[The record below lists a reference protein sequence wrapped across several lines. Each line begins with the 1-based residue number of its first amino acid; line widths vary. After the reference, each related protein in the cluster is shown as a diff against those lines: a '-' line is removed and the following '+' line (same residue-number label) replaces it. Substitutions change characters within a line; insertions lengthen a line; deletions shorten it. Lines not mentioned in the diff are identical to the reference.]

1 MLKNIFKAA
10 KKLLKNPI
18 VQLGIGAFVP
28 GLAAGMA
35 PGLMRSVLTNPALLQ
50 GGIGLLSGDKP
61 ENVARNIG
69 IQALLGGFR
78 GMQDPSSTFGEGFKN
93 TFRSG
98 TTGTTGRNIPQG
110 GTASVE
116 GGGPLPTLGGST
128 GSGGIENLIT
138 GAPEKILDFIIKN
151 PVKAAELGLLAT
163 SFIDGLDDPRLQDV
177 DPKAIEGLDFSNF
190 QKGMDEARFQ
200 ARGGIAGYEAG
211 GEKMT
216 SIGINGN
223 TGEPS
228 GLVTG
233 PGTGTSDSIRFVSS
247 KAKVP
252 TDISNGEFIITKEA
266 TDKIGPENL
275 YALQTAFDKDAETF
289 EEGQE
294 RMAMV

>member
-18 VQLGIGAFVP
+18 VQLGIGAFLP
-28 GLAAGMA
+28 GSNFVTRMA
-35 PGLMRSVLTNPALLQ
+35 PGLVKTVLSNPALLQ

-61 ENVARNIG
+61 ENVVRNIG
-69 IQALLGGFR
+69 IQALLGGFQ
-78 GMQDPSSTFGEGFKN
+78 GMGEGGPGFVEGAKSK
-93 TFRSG
+93 FRSA
-98 TTGTTGRNIPQG
+98 TAGRNIPQG
-110 GTASVE
+110 GTVNVSGE
-116 GGGPLPTLGGST
+116 GPIPTIGGST

-138 GAPEKILDFIIKN
+138 GVPGKILDFIIEN
-151 PVKAAELGLLAT
+151 PVKAAEYGLLAT
-163 SFIDGLDDPRLQDV
+163 SLIDGLDDPRLQDV
-177 DPKAIEGLDFSNF
+177 DPKAIEGLDFDNF

-200 ARGGIAGYEAG
+200 ARGGIAGYQAG

-216 SIGINGN
+216 SIGINAN

>member
-18 VQLGIGAFVP
+18 VQLGIGAFLP
-28 GLAAGMA
+28 GSSFVAGMA
-35 PGLMRSVLTNPALLQ
+35 PSFLKTVLSNPALLQ

-61 ENVARNIG
+61 ENVVRNIG
-69 IQALLGGFR
+69 IQALLGGFQ
-78 GMQDPSSTFGEGFKN
+78 GMGEGGPGFGEGFKN
-93 TFRSG
+93 TFRSA
-98 TTGTTGRNIPQG
+98 TTGRNIPQG
-110 GTASVE
+110 GTASVT
-116 GGGPLPTLGGST
+116 GGGPLPTIGGST

-138 GAPEKILDFIIKN
+138 GVPGKILDFIIEN
-151 PVKAAELGLLAT
+151 PVKAAEYGLLA
-163 SFIDGLDDPRLQDV
+163 SSLINGLDDPRLQDV
-177 DPKAIEGLDFSNF
+177 DPKAIEGLDFGNF

-200 ARGGIAGYEAG
+200 AKGGIAGYEGG

-247 KAKVP
+247 EAKVP

>member
-1 MLKNIFKAA
+1 MLKNIFKSA
-10 KKLLKNPI
+10 KKLLKSPI
-18 VQLGIGAFVP
+18 GQLGIGL
-28 GLAAGMA
+28 LAPQLPFLKGI
-35 PGLMRSVLTNPALLQ
+35 SPALLQ
-50 GGIGLLSGDKP
+50 GGIGLLSGAKP
-61 ENVARNIG
+61 EDVLKGLALGAGRAALTGKGGISNFLMGDGTDLSPLMKKRNE
-69 IQALLGGFR
+69 L
-78 GMQDPSSTFGEGFKN
+78 M
-93 TFRSG
+93 SG
-98 TTGTTGRNIPQG
+98 D
-110 GTASVE
+110 
-116 GGGPLPTLGGST
+116 
-128 GSGGIENLIT
+128 SGGILDLLKG
-138 GAPEKILDFIIKN
+138 GAKKILDFAIEN
-151 PVKAAELGLLAT
+151 PVDAAQIGLLAT
-163 SFIDGLDDPRLQDV
+163 ALIDSQNDPRLQDV
-177 DPKAIEGLDFSNF
+177 DARAVEGLDFGNF

-200 ARGGIAGYEAG
+200 AKGGIAGYEAG

-233 PGTGTSDSIRFVSS
+233 PGTGKSDSIRFVSS
-247 KAKVP
+247 EAKVP